1 MEGVKQGLILMKFL
15 IRPDMTRE
23 ILKKIELWRTVR
35 ESSEIVREVQKEL
48 SHEDACVRLAGYG
61 RVLSEMEKKDE
72 ISKVKQRF
80 FYYRMWST
88 VLELVKTDEKLK
100 KLKEKKALAG
110 AKVWW
115 VKRIV

>member
-1 MEGVKQGLILMKFL
+1 ME
-15 IRPDMTRE
+15 E
-23 ILKKIELWRTVR
+23 
-35 ESSEIVREVQKEL
+35 
-48 SHEDACVRLAGYG
+48 
-61 RVLSEMEKKDE
+61 KDE

-110 AKVWW
+110 AKVWR
-115 VKRIV
+115 VKTIV